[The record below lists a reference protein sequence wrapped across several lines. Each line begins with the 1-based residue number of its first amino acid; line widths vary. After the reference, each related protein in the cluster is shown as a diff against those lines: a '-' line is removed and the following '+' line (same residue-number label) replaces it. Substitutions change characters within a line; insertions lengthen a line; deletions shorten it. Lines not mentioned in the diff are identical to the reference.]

1 MYAALRLSI
10 LGFLLAATGRR
21 LVTVAIPPETIIGGS
36 AATGPFPPPAR
47 AVLLPQSR
55 CGTVVGGVGLKGEE
69 GVKSQTYIGGLCRR
83 GSQITSAGIPIAGA
97 ACVSLYD
104 FSLSARHV
112 LATSSRRFPHLRVW
126 NLSCPLPEQ
135 GFFHEVSLIP

>member
-21 LVTVAIPPETIIGGS
+21 LVTVAIPPETIIGGIS
-36 AATGPFPPPAR
+36 GDGPIPPSSSGGPVAAVA
-47 AVLLPQSR
+47 LWNS
-55 CGTVVGGVGLKGEE
+55 CGGS
-69 GVKSQTYIGGLCRR
+69 GVKRR
-83 GSQITSAGIPIAGA
+83 RRT
-97 ACVSLYD
+97 CVSLYD

-112 LATSSRRFPHLRVW
+112 LATSSRRFPYLRVW